1 VTGDVEPYAVV
12 GGVPARKLRER
23 SRRLAYRLEYRPLW
37 Q

>member
-12 GGVPARKLRER
+12 GGMPARKLRER
-23 SRRLAYRLEYRPLW
+23 SRDLDYRLGYRPVW